1 MSILTVL
8 QWLADTRWSVALHES
23 VYVWPL
29 LESVHVLC
37 LALFVG
43 TAVMLDLRLLGV
55 AMTHIPA
62 SAFTQR
68 LLPWTRGAFV
78 VMVVTGV
85 LLFTATPVTYYNS
98 LSFRIK
104 LILLAAAGF
113 NVWFFHARTR
123 RRIADWDSAVMP
135 PTAARVAAIV
145 SLAAWT
151 GVVIAGRLVAYEE
164 SPTRLLAR
172 ISPWIFPAIESAHLL
187 GLCALGGTL
196 LIVDLRM
203 LGLGLTNQPLA
214 DARHG
219 GAPMARGEPRAD
231 RLDRAPALRV
241 GGREG
246 SAHAVVLGE
255 DHHPARGH
263 PLHVHSAADASR
275 RSRPDTSRRTRVTA
289 AVSLLLWFTVASAGR
304 WIGFSS

>member
-1 MSILTVL
+1 MSIVTLL

-37 LALFVG
+37 LTLFVG

-55 AMTHIPA
+55 AMTHVPA

-68 LLPWTRGAFV
+68 LLPWTRGAFA
-78 VMVVTGV
+78 VMVVTGA
-85 LLFTATPVTYYNS
+85 LLFTATPVTYYND

-104 LILLAAAGF
+104 LVLMAAAGF

-123 RRIADWDSAVMP
+123 RRIADWDSAIRP

-145 SLAAWT
+145 SLTAWT
-151 GVVIAGRLVAYEE
+151 GVVIAGRLVAYED

-172 ISPWIFPAIESAHLL
+172 ISPWIFPGIESAHLL

-196 LIVDLRM
+196 LLVDLRM

-214 DARHG
+214 TLATAVHPWLEASLVLIVSTG
-219 GAPMARGEPRAD
+219 LLLFASEAG
-231 RLDRAPALRV
+231 RV
-241 GGREG
+241 
-246 SAHAVVLGE
+246 
-255 DHHPARGH
+255 
-263 PLHVHSAADASR
+263 LHTPSFWVKITTLPVAILYTFIVRRRVAAQSL
-275 RSRPDTSRRTRVTA
+275 DTSHRTRVTA